1 MISISKTKFQNGL
14 KIFQSRGLQKWPN
27 DLSILIDGKTRD
39 WFVIEK
45 PNETKLREIEK
56 AFQNKE
62 ILHIEDNGKTGNE
75 TKDQYF
81 TQFGGCYIILG
92 NDARELSNNIRE

>member
-1 MISISKTKFQNGL
+1 MSSISKVKFQNAYTIFKLRGL
-14 KIFQSRGLQKWPN
+14 KKWPN

-62 ILHIEDNGKTGNE
+62 ILHIKDNGKTGHA

-81 TQFGGCYIILG
+81 TQFGGCYIVLG
-92 NDARELSNNIRE
+92 NDARYLSNNIRE